1 MMGKW
6 NFPAKGAHLDRV
18 DGVYFQN
25 MTGYEV
31 EERLQTN
38 DLLIIPVGSTECHG
52 LAQPYGEDVFLVA
65 RLAELVAVETGC
77 TVTQPVWYG
86 SHPQNHLGMP
96 GNIIIPE
103 DVFVAYLRAIIA
115 GFWNAGFRKQIL
127 INGHGQEEVIP
138 LALHGFAKRYQVP
151 AVLVSLHWW
160 TPIHTHLFDEEHGGP
175 FKTPFR
181 HADEAE
187 CSYAMAL
194 FPEMIQ
200 MEHAVDNEPSGFIPG
215 DHVDKGGDVY
225 HKPLRGQEAVGFG
238 GIAPTTY
245 PEGVLGKPSL
255 ADPKKSRPGIEAFL
269 DYFTRL
275 VNDIMT
281 AFPVGKLP
289 PVEKVTQRSAEEI
302 DRVVKG
308 PLQGGQHIYTIAYP
322 P

>member
-6 NFPAKGAHLDRV
+6 NFPAKGAHLDRI

-25 MTGYEV
+25 MTGHEV
-31 EERLQTN
+31 EERLQKN
-38 DLLIIPVGSTECHG
+38 DLIIIPVGSTESHG
-52 LAQPYGEDVFLVA
+52 SAQPFGEDVFLA
-65 RLAELVAVETGC
+65 SRLAELVALETGC
-77 TVTQPVWYG
+77 TVAQPVWYG
-86 SHPQNHLGMP
+86 SHPQNQLGMP

-138 LALHGFAKRYQVP
+138 LALHGFTKRYQVP

-160 TPIHTHLFDEEHGGP
+160 TPIHTHLFDKEHGGP
-175 FKTPFR
+175 FETPFR

-187 CSYAMAL
+187 CSYSLAL

-200 MEHAVDNEPSGFIPG
+200 MEHAVDNKPEGFIPG

-225 HKPLRGQEAVGFG
+225 HKPLRGHEVVGFG

-255 ADPKKSRPGIEAFL
+255 ADPEKARPGIEAFL
-269 DYFTRL
+269 DYLTQL
-275 VNDIMT
+275 INDIMT
-281 AFPVGKLP
+281 TFPVGKLP
-289 PVEKVTQRSAEEI
+289 PVDKISQRSADEI

-308 PLQGGQHIYTIAYP
+308 PLRGGQHIYTFAYP